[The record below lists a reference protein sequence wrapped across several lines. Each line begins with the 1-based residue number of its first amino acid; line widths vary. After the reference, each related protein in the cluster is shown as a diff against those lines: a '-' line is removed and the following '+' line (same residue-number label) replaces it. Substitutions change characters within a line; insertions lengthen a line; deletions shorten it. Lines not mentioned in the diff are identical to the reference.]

1 MAASFFVTNMAQTF
15 ELQLGKIRNR
25 LIDMGRL
32 AEENLILAL
41 SALAERDPAKSDAV
55 EQRDD
60 VIDNMEVEID
70 EMLVTYM
77 ATHGPIASDCRLML
91 VASKITTNLERIGDL
106 SVTIA
111 RRSRELTKEPVF
123 QPFSEIQRMGDMAVL
138 MVRDSIACF
147 VSGEYDLATGIIKRD
162 KEIDAAKRELIHQL
176 TTIMVSDSL
185 MITRAMKLIEVTRTL
200 ERIADHAK
208 NIAEEVYYLIQAE
221 DIRHTDRSQSG
232 T

>member
-1 MAASFFVTNMAQTF
+1 MAQTF
-15 ELQLGKIRNR
+15 ELQLAKIRNR

-32 AEENLILAL
+32 AEDNLVLAFA
-41 SALAERDPAKSDAV
+41 ALAERDTSKCDLV

-60 VIDNMEVEID
+60 GLDQLELELD
-70 EMLVTYM
+70 ELLVTYM

-111 RRSRELTKEPVF
+111 RRSRELAAEPVF
-123 QPFSEIQRMGDMAVL
+123 QPFTEIHRAGEMAVH

-147 VSGEYDLATGIIKRD
+147 VSGEYELATGIIRRD
-162 KEIDAAKRELIHQL
+162 KDVDAAKRALIEQL
-176 TTIMVSDSL
+176 TQVMIRDSSMV
-185 MITRAMKLIEVTRTL
+185 TRAMRLIEITRSI

-208 NIAEEVYYLIQAE
+208 NIAEEVYFLIQAQ
-221 DIRHTDRSQSG
+221 DIRHAGKQAIA
-232 T
+232 